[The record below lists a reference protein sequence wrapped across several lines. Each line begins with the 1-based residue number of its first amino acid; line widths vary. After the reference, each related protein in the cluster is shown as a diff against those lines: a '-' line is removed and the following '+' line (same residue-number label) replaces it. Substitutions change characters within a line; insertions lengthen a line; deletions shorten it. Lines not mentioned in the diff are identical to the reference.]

1 MDNCTK
7 KRLGLTDKNL
17 IFEENLLVTKQEAG
31 ITTNIILAK
40 LSYYTPTYCR
50 KCGIKNEGQIIKH
63 GTHNT
68 TVQLLPFRSAKT
80 ELSLDRTRFL
90 CKECHATFNAQ
101 TNLVEEN
108 CCISNELKQQIALD
122 LAKNISRKDIA
133 KRYFVTDVTVTRI
146 MRKCLESYKPNFK
159 YLPSVLCFDE
169 FKSMKSCSGKMS
181 FVFMDGNTNK
191 LIGVL
196 ENRRLA
202 FLKAYFLKYS
212 RKTRAKVKYIVMDM
226 NAPYF
231 ELVKS
236 IFPNAQIV
244 TDRFH
249 IIQQITRTL
258 NQLRIQTMNKYHKTD
273 SIKYKRLKHFWKLFL
288 KNSYNLDSSNYRY
301 NRSFRRPMTEK
312 EIMDDLLS
320 YNDQLSAAYEICQL
334 LLYHFRQKDTD
345 SFFYTINTMD
355 IILPEWFRKK
365 LTFLNKYKQGIQNAF
380 ETKYNNGALE
390 GTNNKIKV
398 IKRVA
403 YGYRN
408 FFNFRARIYIMQ
420 GLIFTTKISPVKQS
434 V

>member
-7 KRLGLTDKNL
+7 KLLGLTDENL
-17 IFEENLLVTKQEAG
+17 IFEEDWLDTKQEAG
-31 ITTNIILAK
+31 ITTNIIRAK
-40 LSYYTPTYCR
+40 LTYTPAYCR
-50 KCGIKNEGQIIKH
+50 KCGIKNEGQIIHH
-63 GTHNT
+63 GTHPT
-68 TVQLLPFRSAKT
+68 HIQLLPFRSVRT
-80 ELSLDRTRFL
+80 ELALIRSRFL
-90 CKECHATFNAQ
+90 CKECTMTFNAQ

-108 CCISNELKQQIALD
+108 CSISKELKQQIALD

-133 KRYFVTDVTVTRI
+133 ERYFVSDVTVSRV
-146 MRKCLESYKPNFK
+146 MRTCLDTYKPNFN
-159 YLPSVLCFDE
+159 YLPEVLCFDE

-181 FVFMDGNTNK
+181 FVYMDGQTNK

-202 FLKAYFLKYS
+202 FLKAYFLKFS
-212 RKTRAKVKYIVMDM
+212 RKTRSKVKYIVMDM

-231 ELVKS
+231 VLVHS

-249 IIQQITRTL
+249 IIQQITRSL
-258 NQLRIQTMNKYHKTD
+258 NQLRIQIMNKYRKAD
-273 SIKYKRLKHFWKLFL
+273 SIKYKRLKRFWKLVL
-288 KNSYNLDSSNYRY
+288 KDSYHLDSSNYRY
-301 NRSFRRPMTEK
+301 NRSFRRPITEK
-312 EIMDDLLS
+312 AIVDDLLS
-320 YNDQLSAAYEICQL
+320 YDDQLRAAYEACQL
-334 LLYHFRQKDTD
+334 LFYHFNQKDTEH
-345 SFFYTINTMD
+345 FFDTLNTLD
-355 IILPEWFRKK
+355 KTLPEWFRKR

-408 FFNFRARIYIMQ
+408 FINFRSRIYIMQ
-420 GLIFTTKISPVKQS
+420 GLIFNTKIRSS
-434 V
+434 